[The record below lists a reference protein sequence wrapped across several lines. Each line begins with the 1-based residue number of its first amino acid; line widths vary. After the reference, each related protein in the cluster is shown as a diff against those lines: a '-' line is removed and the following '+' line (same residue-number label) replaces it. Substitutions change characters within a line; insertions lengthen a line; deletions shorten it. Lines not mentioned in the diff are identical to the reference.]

1 MRSLI
6 TVTLT
11 ALSLCA
17 CADNAATLTPQ
28 SNDRVKTEQ
37 ITDGLDHPWSLAFL
51 PGNEWLITERR
62 GTLRRLVNGSL
73 QEDPVSGVP
82 EVVASGQGG
91 LFDVM
96 PHPDFADNQRLYL
109 SYAKPCG
116 DDGGTTAVGYGCLL
130 YTSPSPRD

>member
-96 PHPDFADNQRLYL
+96 PHPDFADNQRLYPV
-109 SYAKPCG
+109 SYTHLTLP
-116 DDGGTTAVGYGCLL
+116 TNREV
-130 YTSPSPRD
+130 